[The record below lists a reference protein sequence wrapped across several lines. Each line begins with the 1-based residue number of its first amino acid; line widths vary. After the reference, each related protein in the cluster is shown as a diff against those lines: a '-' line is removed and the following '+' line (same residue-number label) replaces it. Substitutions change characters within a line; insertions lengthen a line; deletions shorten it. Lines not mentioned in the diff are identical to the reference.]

1 MMIPGGPGFS
11 AAVSRKKSEDKMAVE
26 FYGAGQSLDE
36 AVISK
41 AEAKLGFALPREL
54 REFLLAT
61 NGGVPD
67 PAQFNIAWT
76 PEQPFGKHWKTSEV
90 SRFHSIGAPGFA
102 DLVEENTVT
111 FEGRI
116 PASTVAFAS
125 DPAGNQ
131 LLLAIGGPFA
141 GKILFWLMDE
151 EVEEGMTPSYDDCG
165 IVADS
170 FAGFLDGL
178 Y

>member
-1 MMIPGGPGFS
+1 M
-11 AAVSRKKSEDKMAVE
+11 KMAVE
-26 FYGAGQSLDE
+26 IFGAGKQLDE
-36 AVISK
+36 TTIAK
-41 AEAKLGFALPREL
+41 AEAELGFHLPREL
-54 REFLLAT
+54 REFLLAK

-67 PAQFNIAWT
+67 PAQFKIAWT
-76 PEQPFGKHWKTSEV
+76 PEQKFGRHWKTSEV
-90 SRFHSIGAPGFA
+90 GRFHSIGAPGFA

-131 LLLAIGGPFA
+131 LLLAIAGPFA
-141 GKILFWLMDE
+141 GKVLFWLMDE
-151 EVEEGMTPSYDDCG
+151 EVEEGMTPSYDNCG

-170 FAGFLDGL
+170 FAGFLDAL